1 MCGTSP
7 TEQTD
12 IYLNSLISSFFFFG
26 FVVEIRLCLQ
36 KCKVIV
42 SFKFVFDVLA
52 EAIINWAMMYG
63 KNETVVNGI

>member
-1 MCGTSP
+1 MIIGCVIVRYYNTK
-7 TEQTD
+7 THIND
-12 IYLNSLISSFFFFG
+12 IYLTSLIIGFFFIE

-52 EAIINWAMMYG
+52 EAIIN
-63 KNETVVNGI
+63 

>member
-12 IYLNSLISSFFFFG
+12 IYLNSLISSFFFIG

-52 EAIINWAMMYG
+52 EAIIN
-63 KNETVVNGI
+63 